1 MSQGSELPRKR
12 RRLHSG
18 VTHVVAAGL
27 VGLALGVGIGPWTED
42 RYQTCVWGIEA
53 IDGDTFRCHG
63 RAYRLASIDAPEIF
77 KYRCKEELAL
87 GLRAKSRLGELLA
100 RDSEFPRLTGKDGG
114 YGRWLSRHD
123 AIAATLVAEGLAVPH
138 VGKDPRTMDW
148 CQRLGRR

>member
-53 IDGDTFRCHG
+53 I
-63 RAYRLASIDAPEIF
+63 E
-77 KYRCKEELAL
+77 K
-87 GLRAKSRLGELLA
+87 A
-100 RDSEFPRLTGKDGG
+100 R
-114 YGRWLSRHD
+114 GRWIGANALNGVD
-123 AIAATLVAEGLAVPH
+123 PELVLEH
-138 VGKDPRTMDW
+138 
-148 CQRLGRR
+148 